1 MRIKD
6 IQDENF
12 QDYAKTSMFIATC
25 RCSWKCCFD
34 VGADTSL
41 CQNSATAKLPT
52 IDLADY
58 KIVDRY
64 MSNPITHAIVI
75 GGLEPIDQFDELVD
89 LIRAFREKTDDD
101 IVIYSGYY
109 KNEIEDKIEVL
120 SHYKNI
126 IVKFG
131 RYVPNKEK
139 VFDNVLGVY
148 LANEEQHAERISSS
162 EVIQ

>member
-12 QDYAKTSMFIATC
+12 QDYRKTSMFIATC
-25 RCSWKCCFD
+25 FCNWKCCKEH
-34 VGADTSL
+34 GADLSM
-41 CQNSATAKLPT
+41 CQNSSTTKLPT
-52 IDLADY
+52 IEMECL

-64 MSNPITHAIVI
+64 VGNPITSAIVI

-89 LIRAFREKTDDD
+89 LIRAFRERTEDD
-101 IVIYSGYY
+101 IVIYTGYY

-131 RYVPNKEK
+131 RYIPNKEK
-139 VFDNVLGVY
+139 VFDEVLGVY
-148 LANEEQHAERISSS
+148 LANEEQHAEKIS
-162 EVIQ
+162 